1 MPGGGSIMRGP
12 PLSLLSLVLFSAKST
27 RILEDPSRSPLSL
40 IARST
45 AAVST
50 YSTWQNIVPPRLLW
64 SRRTSLISPHLLK
77 RSTIISSVASLGRPP
92 IQTVLQ
98 PSGLTDSGGP
108 PRWLLLLS
116 LPTRYAAMGLS
127 SAKSRRMGT
136 PLTAVPASST
146 ALSTASVSMNFMC
159 PNCPLR
165 NWFTRKDIISI
176 LPQLSK
182 RSIKSCSVASME
194 TSPTHRVW
202 PFAGLMLFGRYR
214 RLLGASAWP
223 FGLSATLSMYA

>member
-1 MPGGGSIMRGP
+1 MCGMPGGGSIMRG
-12 PLSLLSLVLFSAKST
+12 LLPSFVLFSAKST
-27 RILEDPSRSPLSL
+27 RILEEFSRSPLSL

-45 AAVST
+45 EEVST

-64 SRRTSLISPHLLK
+64 SRRISLISPHLLNI
-77 RSTIISSVASLGRPP
+77 STICSSLTSLGRPP
-92 IQTVLQ
+92 IHTVLQ

-108 PRWLLLLS
+108 PRCWLLS

-146 ALSTASVSMNFMC
+146 ALSTASVSRNFMC

-176 LPQLSK
+176 FPQGSK
-182 RSIKSCSVASME
+182 RSIRSCSDASME
-194 TSPTHRVW
+194 TSPTQSVW
-202 PFAGLMLFGRYR
+202 PFAGLTLFGRYR
-214 RLLGASAWP
+214 RLLGASA
-223 FGLSATLSMYA
+223 